1 MTTNEIMELRS
12 KKRELLKRNFAL
24 LDHANVDGN
33 RPLRGAEV
41 GQFQDGLDELH
52 KINDQLKDHDE
63 NRDLVDLEAD
73 LMKRANTPMPTVV
86 GGRDGVGDG
95 PEVTDKNS
103 KLLSRSQRVADTVA
117 YRGEKLDPGRAIRGM
132 VTGNW
137 AGADAER
144 RAMSEGVG
152 SAGGFLL
159 TPQMSGILVDLAR
172 NQSICVAAGAQTA
185 LMDTAEMIIGKVA
198 TDPTAAWIPE
208 GGTILPTDMTFDK
221 ITLKAVPLV
230 AMCRLSIALA
240 TDASNIDGLIRNA
253 LSAAIGTELDR
264 SALMGTGVG
273 EPRGLANT
281 PGINVYSMGANGLAV
296 ENFDPWSYAV
306 QYVQDHNGIPNA
318 VAMNPK
324 TAGALDRLKETGTG
338 APLTPPASYAGLQKF
353 VSKQIPDNLT
363 QGTAHVASDSIVG
376 DYSQIVM
383 GLAPSEGGQR
393 GIRID
398 VSRDF
403 AFTTMELYIRAYLRC
418 DVAILRPTWFT
429 VIKGIL

>member
-1 MTTNEIMELRS
+1 MTVTELNERGQ
-12 KKRELLKRNFAL
+12 KKASLIAQARALSDLALSEKRDLTDSEKRQYSAILAEVQKLKGETDRDIQL
-24 LDHANVDGN
+24 
-33 RPLRGAEV
+33 GAEEA
-41 GQFQDGLDELH
+41 ELN
-52 KINDQLKDHDE
+52 KP
-63 NRDLVDLEAD
+63 R
-73 LMKRANTPMPTVV
+73 PTVA
-86 GGRDGVGDG
+86 GGRGQIGNG
-95 PEVTDKNS
+95 PEVADTNS
-103 KLLSRSQRVADTVA
+103 KFLSRSMKVADTAA
-117 YRGEKLDPGRAIRGM
+117 YRGEQLDPGRAIRGM

-137 AGADAER
+137 VGADAER

-159 TPQMSGILVDLAR
+159 TPQMSAILVDLSR

-185 LMDTAEMIIGKVA
+185 LMDTAVMIIGKVA

-208 GGTILPTDMTFDK
+208 GGTIVPTDMTFDK

-230 AMCRLSIALA
+230 AMCRLSIQLA
-240 TDASNIDGLIRNA
+240 TDASNIDALIRNA
-253 LSAAIGTELDR
+253 LSGAIGTELDR
-264 SALMGTGVG
+264 AALFGTGVG

-281 PGINVYSMGANGLAV
+281 PDINVYSMGADGHVV

-306 QYVQDHNGIPNA
+306 QYVQDHNGSPNA
-318 VAMNPK
+318 AAHSPR
-324 TAGALDRLKETGTG
+324 TAGALDRLKEGSTN
-338 APLTPPASYAGLQKF
+338 APLTPPASYAGLTKF
-353 VSKQIPDNLT
+353 VSKQIPDNLK
-363 QGTAHVASDSIVG
+363 QGTSRVASDSIVG

-383 GLAPSEGGQR
+383 GLAPSEGGER